1 VLEGVAEV
9 HLAECVHRLR
19 AGDSIRFDC
28 AIPHRIVNS
37 GRTTLRCIWAISPPT
52 F

>member
-1 VLEGVAEV
+1 
-9 HLAECVHRLR
+9 VHRLR

-28 AIPHRIVNS
+28 SIPHRITNA
-37 GRTTLRCIWAISPPT
+37 GRGRLRCIWAISPPT